1 MKTINQVIVLALIL
15 VSVTG
20 YFVLFCQENEKTI
33 VFQAI
38 KWIEGKAPDEYIDVS
53 NLSLRNEIIAWVKF
67 SATEGPVIVSESNS
81 IKPWA
86 DKIIEESVFDS
97 VNIKIS
103 ENEYYQITLR

>member
-1 MKTINQVIVLALIL
+1 MKRIDQVFVLALIL

-20 YFVLFCQENEKTI
+20 CFVLFFQENEKTI

-38 KWIEGKAPDEYIDVS
+38 KWIEGAVPDEYVDVS
-53 NLSLRNEIIAWVKF
+53 NMPLRNEIIAWTKF
-67 SATEGPVIVSESNS
+67 SATEGPVIVSEDNS

-86 DKIIEESVFDS
+86 DKIVKETVFDS

-103 ENEYYQITLR
+103 ENEYYQITIR